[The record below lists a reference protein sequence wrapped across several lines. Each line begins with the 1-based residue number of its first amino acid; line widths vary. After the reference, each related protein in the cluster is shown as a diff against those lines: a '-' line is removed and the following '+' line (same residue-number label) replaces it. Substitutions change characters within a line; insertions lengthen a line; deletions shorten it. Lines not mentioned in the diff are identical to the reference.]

1 MRARST
7 SLALRLPHSPLHL
20 SPSADCGFNYTDAD
34 IQVWVAYLSAG
45 HADSPQIFLHLQRIA
60 CSAKLGES
68 GGIGFHE
75 FVSSCSALFA
85 GRMCA
90 AKPDAFSTVGQ
101 PASAD
106 ELLIIQHLTPCCE
119 YAGFR
124 IELLPTGGG
133 AVPSVPRGSSRRP
146 AFAVAMT
153 LEVVIV
159 QGCNKQTKM
168 SLRCGREV
176 Y

>member
-1 MRARST
+1 MLARSACR
-7 SLALRLPHSPLHL
+7 ALRLPHSSLHL
-20 SPSADCGFNYTDAD
+20 SPSVDCGFNYTDAD

-45 HADSPQIFLHLQRIA
+45 HADAPQFFLHLQRIA

-75 FVSSCSALFA
+75 FVSSCGALFA

-106 ELLIIQHLTPCCE
+106 QLLIIQLLAPLL
-119 YAGFR
+119 R
-124 IELLPTGGG
+124 ICWL
-133 AVPSVPRGSSRRP
+133 
-146 AFAVAMT
+146 F
-153 LEVVIV
+153 
-159 QGCNKQTKM
+159 C
-168 SLRCGREV
+168 
-176 Y
+176 